1 MVHALR
7 SSGGALAV
15 GGVVSRPPFIGIS
28 VMSTS
33 MYTGRQDVVCGVPC
47 RRLFP
52 SSRALVSL
60 LPGGP
65 FCSGCWLATC
75 TADTFSIFGVLKS
88 NLATRV

>member
-1 MVHALR
+1 MHALR

-15 GGVVSRPPFIGIS
+15 GGVVSHPPFIGIS
-28 VMSTS
+28 VMSTR
-33 MYTGRQDVVCGVPC
+33 MHTGHQNVACGVPR

-60 LPGGP
+60 SPGGP

-75 TADTFSIFGVLKS
+75 TADAFSIFSVLKS
-88 NLATRV
+88 NLATRI